1 MAAKVM
7 AALGREVYGCDMWG
21 GRQRSGVRLVGFL
34 HSVSYSVSYSHL
46 IYLTIVPV
54 NTIKLNYNYC
64 SSLSF
69 MMYIMVNLFYKIENI
84 IFFFY

>member
-1 MAAKVM
+1 MAATCGVGGK
-7 AALGREVYGCDMWG
+7 GRG
-21 GRQRSGVRLVGFL
+21 LVGFL
-34 HSVSYSVSYSHL
+34 YSVSYSVSYSHH

-69 MMYIMVNLFYKIENI
+69 MLYIMVNLFYKIENI
-84 IFFFY
+84 IFFFYCYCNFYRF